1 MRYVQIVFRAIPRSV
16 PCVDLSEEIDRSR
29 TVFMKLRGLPMRLIA
44 SLLLFSVAVSPTL
57 AEDADDSN
65 IPERQQRLYSALEKV
80 RPALVAV
87 LDGRGAGSG
96 VVVSGDG
103 LVLTASHVV
112 DSPRGGRRFP
122 LQVRFSDGK
131 GYRAEI
137 LGMDRSVDSA
147 LLRITESP
155 KDGEEFPYVE
165 LGQSSE
171 LERGDWCF
179 ALGHPG
185 GFRQTRPAPV
195 RLGRVLSV
203 GHRTVVSDC
212 AIVLGDSGGPL
223 FDMSGNVI
231 GIHSMIT
238 EVIVENRHV
247 AIDCYH
253 RDWERLKSGERWGKL
268 YSHDNGLSI
277 SDFVG
282 INVRWRSFTP
292 EVFRV
297 QRGSPADSA
306 GIRTGDILVSI
317 NDEPFADQLGLS
329 NLINHLDADQR
340 VDVVVDRNGREIHL
354 KMKTGDRPEPDELR
368 EILKRRFRGGRELLD
383 QRNEQLS
390 SSRKV
395 GPFEKRSIEELAKFE
410 PILETTGAAT
420 VELRHRGQIKA
431 LGTVMSEDG
440 YILTKASEI
449 EDVSKMKCVLPDG
462 RAVTLTSVGINNP
475 YDLLLVKVDAQDLKP
490 VEWVADDAEA
500 GSIVITTDGRGT
512 PLLPGVVSVH
522 TRSLPTSKTGFLGVQ
537 METLREP
544 RNPVKITHVLPGG
557 AALAAGVKVNDRVVS
572 IDDRAI
578 RNNQQMALLIR
589 AKKPYEKIKLIVQR
603 AGQEVTMNI
612 ALTPRYISEVGD
624 VLLPRYSDTENLGEF
639 ASVHNSGFPEVL
651 QHDTDLFPNQCGGPL
666 YGISGKAIGLN
677 IARAARIKSYAL
689 PAAAVQ
695 KVYRELLKLGE
706 SETESDDDGDDQPD
720 EE

>member
-1 MRYVQIVFRAIPRSV
+1 
-16 PCVDLSEEIDRSR
+16 
-29 TVFMKLRGLPMRLIA
+29 MRLIPCLFLL
-44 SLLLFSVAVSPTL
+44 SLPAATAL
-57 AEDADDSN
+57 ADDSV
-65 IPERQQRLYSALEKV
+65 ISERQDRLFAALEDV
-80 RPALVAV
+80 RPALVSV
-87 LDGRGAGSG
+87 IDGGGAGSG

-112 DSPRGGRRFP
+112 DSPRRSRRFP
-122 LQVRFSDGK
+122 LQVRFSDGTR
-131 GYRAEI
+131 YRAEV

-155 KDGEEFPYVE
+155 QDGDEFPYVE
-165 LGQSSE
+165 LGTSSE

-185 GFRQTRPAPV
+185 GFRPSRPAPV

-223 FDMSGNVI
+223 FDMEGRVI

-247 AIDCYH
+247 AIDCFH
-253 RDWERLKSGERWGKL
+253 RDWERLRNAEKWGKL
-268 YSHDNGLSI
+268 YSHDNGLGI

-282 INVRWRSFTP
+282 VNVRWRSFTP
-292 EVFRV
+292 EVSRV

-317 NDEPFADQLGLS
+317 NDETFADQLGMS
-329 NLINHLDADQR
+329 NLINQLDADQR
-340 VDVVVDRNGREIHL
+340 VEVVVDRNGREVHL
-354 KMKTGDRPEPDELR
+354 MMTTGERPEPDALKDILR
-368 EILKRRFRGGRELLD
+368 RRFRGGKELLD

-390 SSRKV
+390 SGRKV
-395 GPFEKRSIEELAKFE
+395 GPYEKRSVEELAKFE
-410 PILETTGAAT
+410 PIIEESGIAT
-420 VELRHRGQIKA
+420 VELRHRGRIKA
-431 LGTVMSEDG
+431 LGTVMSSDG

-449 EDVSKMKCVLPDG
+449 EDVADMKCVLPDG
-462 RAVTLTSVGINNP
+462 RAVTPTSIGVNNP
-475 YDLLLVKVDAQDLKP
+475 YDLMLMKVEAKDLKP
-490 VEWVADDAEA
+490 VEWVVDDAEA

-537 METLREP
+537 MQTLNEP
-544 RNPVKITHVLPGG
+544 RNRVKITHVLPGG
-557 AALAAGVKVNDRVVS
+557 AALAAGVKTDDRVVS
-572 IDDRAI
+572 IDGTTIQDNR
-578 RNNQQMALLIR
+578 QMALIIR
-589 AKKPYEKIKLIVQR
+589 QKKPYDKIKLKVDRGGKEI
-603 AGQEVTMNI
+603 TMNI
-612 ALTPRYISEVGD
+612 ALTPRYIAEAGD
-624 VLLPRYSDTENLGEF
+624 VLLPRYSDTDNLGEF

-666 YGISGKAIGLN
+666 FDITGKAIGLN

-689 PAAAVQ
+689 PAASVR
-695 KVYRELLKLGE
+695 KVYEELLTATRNPE
-706 SETESDDDGDDQPD
+706 QEVD
-720 EE
+720 EVEEE